1 MCYYS
6 RPFQESDKISNR
18 LKLPEGWKIHN
29 AFHVSLLRP
38 FVGDELENMVLEEQP
53 EGEEL
58 EEILVLEHIL
68 AHKDRKVR
76 GKVARHYL
84 NLNKK
89 SPMEYIN
96 EIAPIPVEGR
106 VVACDGGHDLLGH
119 PVEYISLDSEE
130 PNVCKYCGLR
140 YVQAHHKHH

>member
-1 MCYYS
+1 M
-6 RPFQESDKISNR
+6 
-18 LKLPEGWKIHN
+18 
-29 AFHVSLLRP
+29 
-38 FVGDELENMVLEEQP
+38 LENRDAFR
-53 EGEEL
+53 
-58 EEILVLEHIL
+58 I
-68 AHKDRKVR
+68 AD
-76 GKVARHYL
+76 ARARETL
-84 NLNKK
+84 NVTCFIGFVKRFASFKNLNKK

-106 VVACDGGHDLLGH
+106 VVACDGGHDILGH